1 MYGTKG
7 ESGSPET
14 LSSQV
19 SAIFSIWGGF
29 AREKPMLLRKRK
41 EECQKERAGLW
52 EQLPDSI
59 SNKVQVSDC
68 KFIGLNCALSEEV
81 TR

>member
-1 MYGTKG
+1 
-7 ESGSPET
+7 
-14 LSSQV
+14 
-19 SAIFSIWGGF
+19 
-29 AREKPMLLRKRK
+29 MLLRKRK
-41 EECQKERAGLW
+41 EECEKESRTVGVPK

-59 SNKVQVSDC
+59 SNKVQVRDC